1 MMTPF
6 WTRRSLAGDS
16 NIWGWMG
23 QKGWNY
29 HMTGGLGI
37 HKSQRLAGQFF
48 PQRTP
53 LVKPTRKDPQVIT
66 KKMGA
71 INHTPVVGLWPG
83 FPTLNVYIYIYTY
96 VYVYI
101 YIHIY
106 IYIIYIHIYIYYIY
120 IYIYIH
126 MYIYMYRYYM
136 CPCHCLH
143 DFSLLPASPA

>member
-1 MMTPF
+1 
-6 WTRRSLAGDS
+6 
-16 NIWGWMG
+16 
-23 QKGWNY
+23 
-29 HMTGGLGI
+29 MTGGLGI

-83 FPTLNVYIYIYTY
+83 FPTLNVYIYTY

-106 IYIIYIHIYIYYIY
+106 IIYIHIYILYIHIY
-120 IYIYIH
+120 IYICIYICIDIICVPAIAS
-126 MYIYMYRYYM
+126 MTF
-136 CPCHCLH
+136 PCYLRAQRNATLRARTILRSIL
-143 DFSLLPASPA
+143 FMRPRRVWWR